1 LVVGTKYEA
10 LVQTS
15 VLNKGRKEG
24 RRKRKKEG
32 RKEGR
37 KEKERKGKKSLN

>member
-37 KEKERKGKKSLN
+37 RKKEKEKKV